1 MYMISRTS
9 GGNSRSFEDMLDE
22 CFGREVRGVS
32 EACRL
37 DDKVKESV
45 SKFTNGT
52 RKLNSVVTL
61 QCW

>member
-1 MYMISRTS
+1 
-9 GGNSRSFEDMLDE
+9 MLDE